1 MENYPYIEEVHI
13 FETNLRKKE
22 RFSDDHEVKQF
33 IVKRVQ
39 IELSESVGV
48 NKGDEGTNFPSDSGV
63 NPIQ

>member
-1 MENYPYIEEVHI
+1 M
-13 FETNLRKKE
+13 RKKE